1 MREETLSDMEY
12 SKILSANVQD
22 IKPSGIRKFFD
33 MLSGMDDVVGLTV
46 GEPDF
51 VTPWHIRV
59 AGIESLEKGKTYY
72 TANAGLADLRQ
83 EIAAYLDRRF
93 DLHYDPATEIVV
105 TVGGS
110 EAIDLTMRA
119 LIEPGDEVIVPQ
131 PSFVCYGPIA
141 ELAHGKPVF
150 IETKE
155 AEDFKL
161 TADALRAAITDKTK
175 LLVLPFPNNPT
186 GAVMTREDLTA
197 IAAVLEGTNIMVLS
211 DEIYGELTY
220 NGHHVSPANIPG
232 MRERTIVTS
241 GFSKSYA
248 MTGWRLGYLTAPA
261 PLAKQMLKIHQY
273 AIMSAPTT
281 SQFAAI
287 EAMRNGDEDIAMMKA
302 EYNRRRRFLVNGL
315 RGLGIE
321 CFDPDGSFYVFP
333 NIKPF
338 GMTSEAFCEKLLYDY
353 KLAVVPGSA
362 FGDCGEGYVRISYA
376 YSVEHISKALDRLE
390 RFIAEHPIAK

>member
-1 MREETLSDMEY
+1 MEY
-12 SKILSANVQD
+12 SKILSGNVQD

-33 MLSGMDDVVGLTV
+33 MLSGMDDIVGLTV

-59 AGIESLEKGKTYY
+59 AGIDSLEKGKTYY
-72 TANAGLADLRQ
+72 TANAGLADLRR
-83 EIAAYLDRRF
+83 EIAAYLSRRF
-93 DLHYDPATEIVV
+93 TLSYDPATEIVV

-141 ELAHGKPVF
+141 ELAHAKPVF

-155 AEDFKL
+155 EEGFKL
-161 TADALRAAITDKTK
+161 TAEALRAAITDKTK
-175 LLVLPFPNNPT
+175 LLILPFPNNPT
-186 GAVMTREDLTA
+186 GAIMTREDLTA
-197 IAAVLEGTNIMVLS
+197 IAEVLEGTNIMVLS

-220 NGHHVSPANIPG
+220 TGHHVSPANIPG
-232 MRERTIVTS
+232 MRERTIITS
-241 GFSKSYA
+241 GFSKTYA

-287 EAMRNGDEDIAMMKA
+287 EALRNGDEDIAMMKN

-315 RGLGIE
+315 HGLGID
-321 CFDPDGSFYVFP
+321 CFDPYGSFYVFP

-362 FGDCGEGYVRISYA
+362 FGACGEGYVRISYA

-390 RFIAEHPIAK
+390 RFIAEHPIEK

>member
-12 SKILSANVQD
+12 AKILSANVLD

-72 TANAGLADLRQ
+72 TANAGLADLRR

-155 AEDFKL
+155 ADDFKL

>member
-12 SKILSANVQD
+12 AKILSANVQD

-72 TANAGLADLRQ
+72 TANAGLADLRR
-83 EIAAYLDRRF
+83 EIAAYLERRF

-119 LIEPGDEVIVPQ
+119 LIEPGDEVIIPQ
-131 PSFVCYGPIA
+131 PAFVCYGPIA

-155 AEDFKL
+155 KDGFKL

-287 EAMRNGDEDIAMMKA
+287 EALRNGDEDIAMMKA

>member
-12 SKILSANVQD
+12 AKILSANVQD

-72 TANAGLADLRQ
+72 TANAGLADLRR
-83 EIAAYLDRRF
+83 EIAAYLERRF

-119 LIEPGDEVIVPQ
+119 LIEPGDEVIIPQ
-131 PSFVCYGPIA
+131 PAFVCYGPIA

-155 AEDFKL
+155 KDGFKL
-161 TADALRAAITDKTK
+161 TAEALRAAITDKTK

-287 EAMRNGDEDIAMMKA
+287 EALRNGDEDIAMMKA